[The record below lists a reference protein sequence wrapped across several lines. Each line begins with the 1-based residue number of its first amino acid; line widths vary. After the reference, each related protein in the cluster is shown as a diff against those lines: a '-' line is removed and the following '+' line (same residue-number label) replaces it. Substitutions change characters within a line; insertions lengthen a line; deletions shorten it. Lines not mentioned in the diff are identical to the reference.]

1 MKNILK
7 GSILL
12 IIFSFS
18 IALVNISCNKEAS
31 AQTNTNTTTTQ
42 PLGILVF
49 AKGGDKSTEF
59 WTAKYDG
66 TNQTKISLSGLPST
80 AELVKGTIRIS
91 PDGKKFF
98 FTLNLN
104 PVNSQDAIY
113 SCNVDGS
120 GLTKLIDNVDEFSD
134 VK

>member
-18 IALVNISCNKEAS
+18 IVLVNISCNKEAS
-31 AQTNTNTTTTQ
+31 AQSNTNTTTTQ

-49 AKGGDKSTEF
+49 SKSGDKSNEF
-59 WTAKYDG
+59 WIAKFDG
-66 TNQTKISLSGLPST
+66 TNQIKISISGLPST
-80 AELVKGTIRIS
+80 AELEKESIKIS

-113 SCNVDGS
+113 SCNVDGT
-120 GLTKLIDNVDEFSD
+120 GLTKLIDNIDEFSD